1 MQKIKNRTEKRCD
14 FFIGFLRGGREGAFF
29 WDYPLAI
36 SVRICYII
44 YNCFVIWER
53 CAENARTHIYKA
65 AAAHVRS
72 PQANEMRKMEVS
84 QQ

>member
-53 CAENARTHIYKA
+53 CAEKRAHAYIQGGRGARAFAASKRNA
-65 AAAHVRS
+65 
-72 PQANEMRKMEVS
+72 
-84 QQ
+84 

>member
-14 FFIGFLRGGREGAFF
+14 FLSDFYGGEGRALFF

-53 CAENARTHIYKA
+53 CAEKRAHAYIQGGRGARAFAASKRNA
-65 AAAHVRS
+65 
-72 PQANEMRKMEVS
+72 
-84 QQ
+84 